1 MKNGLSNLGLKMN
14 IMSNI
19 KTLLSIFVLLILSVS
34 CEGGKMSAKEVLSVN
49 NIPETKLQIL
59 SGKKIYFGHQSVGYN
74 IMDGLKDIMKENPGI
89 KLNMVDTN
97 DPEMFKM
104 PVFAHS
110 AVGQNTKP
118 DSKVDDFAK
127 LMEQG
132 IGNKADMAFL
142 KFCYVD
148 VDERTDV
155 QKVFDYYKSR
165 LTQLKGKYPDTTF
178 IHFTMPLVSKQAGIK
193 IWLKDI
199 IKEILGR
206 PVCNYSINIKR
217 NQFNDMLKK
226 EYEGKEPVFDLA
238 RIESTLSEGRRLTLT
253 KDGVTF
259 YSMLPEYT
267 DDGGHLNEKG
277 RKIVANELLLFLAN
291 LPE

>member
-1 MKNGLSNLGLKMN
+1 
-14 IMSNI
+14 
-19 KTLLSIFVLLILSVS
+19 
-34 CEGGKMSAKEVLSVN
+34 MSAKEAPSVK
-49 NIPETKLQIL
+49 NIPESKLQKL
-59 SGKKIYFGHQSVGYN
+59 SNKKIYFGHQSVGYN
-74 IMDGLKDIMKENPGI
+74 IVDGLKDIMKENPGI
-89 KLNMVDTN
+89 KLNIVDTN

-148 VDERTDV
+148 ADEKTDV

-165 LTQLKGKYPDTTF
+165 LAQLKGKYPDTTF
-178 IHFTMPLVSKQAGIK
+178 IHFTMPLVSKQSGIK
-193 IWLKDI
+193 IWTKNLIKKI
-199 IKEILGR
+199 IGR
-206 PVCNYSINIKR
+206 PVRDYNINIKR

-226 EYEGKEPVFDLA
+226 EYEGKEPIFDLA
-238 RIESTLSEGRRLTLT
+238 RIESTLSDGRQLTLT
-253 KDGVTF
+253 KDGVAF
-259 YSMLPEYT
+259 YSMATEYT
-267 DDGGHLNEKG
+267 YDGGHLNEKG
-277 RKIVANELLLFLAN
+277 RKIAAQELLLFLAN
-291 LPE
+291 LSE